1 MLQFSAI
8 GLTPPESSPANNRA
22 PEGRQRACLLA
33 DLSAAP
39 SGLRFQG
46 QRYRGLP
53 AVTPG

>member
-46 QRYRGLP
+46 QRYRGFP
-53 AVTPG
+53 AVTSG